1 VSLSRREFYRDV
13 WIVKPGLMMLDRD
26 KLAKI
31 LGLLGSAESG
41 EILSAGRAAD
51 ALIRNANT
59 SWAQVLNQNA
69 VADEVRALR
78 AENEKLRE
86 TAQQMLV
93 ENDALRKRTARRV
106 VNRILD
112 GARQCG
118 QALIALVIAF
128 DGTEFLRHQLAA
140 HHHDSEP
147 RSLRPVV
154 VRSLV
159 AAGIPL
165 TLGIVAFLSLCDV
178 AMLGEPWVRSGS
190 VASSRQEAPEAA
202 ARSDGPPTQA
212 ERRAINSG
220 RPPTAAMATPEPIPQ
235 PTPSEAALAPMED
248 LTTLRATLPPAIAA
262 SDQTTQAPEAPLSL
276 ASPAPA
282 EKQAASPTTSPTTS
296 PQATQSLTNQY
307 PSAAETAA
315 LVARG
320 DASLSTGDMVSARL
334 FYERAA
340 GGGDGGAALRL
351 GATFDPGFLSRTRV
365 RGAAGDPTQAS
376 SWYRRA
382 LDLGNP
388 AAQERLKNLEQ
399 QFIPVPGSPTH

>member
-1 VSLSRREFYRDV
+1 L
-13 WIVKPGLMMLDRD
+13 MLDRD

-59 SWAQVLNQNA
+59 SWAEVLNQNA
-69 VADEVRALR
+69 VADEARALL

-86 TAQQMLV
+86 TAQQLLV
-93 ENDALRKRTARRV
+93 ENDALRERAARRLA
-106 VNRILD
+106 NRILS
-112 GARQCG
+112 GAKRCG
-118 QALIALVIAF
+118 EALIAVVIAF
-128 DGTEFLRHQLAA
+128 HGTEFLRHQLAA
-140 HHHDSEP
+140 SHRGSEP
-147 RSLRPVV
+147 RRLRLIV

-165 TLGIVAFLSLCDV
+165 TLGIVAFLSLHAA
-178 AMLGEPWVRSGS
+178 AMLGEPWVRSGT
-190 VASSRQEAPEAA
+190 VASSGQEVPEPA
-202 ARSDGPPTQA
+202 ARSGGLPVRA
-212 ERRAINSG
+212 ERRAIISG
-220 RPPTAAMATPEPIPQ
+220 QPSTAAMATPEPIPQ
-235 PTPSEAALAPMED
+235 PTPSDTALAPVED
-248 LTTLRATLPPAIAA
+248 LTTPRATLPPAIAA
-262 SDQTTQAPEAPLSL
+262 PGQTTQAPEAPPSV
-276 ASPAPA
+276 ASPAPT
-282 EKQAASPTTSPTTS
+282 EKQATSPTTSPTTS
-296 PQATQSLTNQY
+296 PQTTQSLPNQY

-320 DASLSTGDMVSARL
+320 DALLSTGDMVSARL

-351 GATFDPGFLSRTRV
+351 GATFDPGFLSRTGV

-388 AAQERLKNLEQ
+388 AAQECLKNLEQ
-399 QFIPVPGSPTH
+399 QLIPVPGSPPPH